1 MSVSPSHQRRPQP
14 LTELPT
20 RDQRRSRLQNPTPAT
35 RSFVL
40 PNEHRQTVE
49 SLQKPWNL
57 PSSPPTNSAPSP
69 TYRLSERNA
78 YIIVLPPPT
87 LPVRRTPAKIRL
99 APLPQPPSSLSSWGG
114 WRIPSPSVPSG
125 PPSPPCPCRLLL
137 PLAVRP
143 GHGLGRPSSP
153 RPVSSLSQGQIL
165 SCRSPQW
172 PCFQGQGHLWTRLS
186 DGAWS
191 TSCAPHPSC
200 LACVWAFIV
209 DSNHG
214 CCRPTCRFPW
224 LAAILACTSKPEGG
238 RRLRYTYGGHVKSR
252 RKNNID
258 LKGTMALM
266 SGSQLHLGRQGEHY
280 TVP

>member
-40 PNEHRQTVE
+40 LNEHRQTVE

-172 PCFQGQGHLWTRLS
+172 PCFQGKATCGPDCRMALGRPAVPRIQAVLLVFGHSLCNIVIMAVADPPVGFRGS
-186 DGAWS
+186 Q
-191 TSCAPHPSC
+191 PSW
-200 LACVWAFIV
+200 LARRSLRVAGGSGTPMAV
-209 DSNHG
+209 TSNHVEK
-214 CCRPTCRFPW
+214 
-224 LAAILACTSKPEGG
+224 I
-238 RRLRYTYGGHVKSR
+238 
-252 RKNNID
+252 I
-258 LKGTMALM
+258 
-266 SGSQLHLGRQGEHY
+266 
-280 TVP
+280 